1 MSGLVIKIIAGAT
14 AEESS
19 VSFTGENVNIIANS
33 ERASFGIGSDDDLK
47 RAVEKHFGKWP
58 TDAYLHGPTKAEW
71 GEDLYKQYGWNQV
84 QRVLRP
90 VRAQILDIK
99 SKPTIL
105 AVKNLKNESDRKS
118 TFTTSISESVTD
130 SVSTQWSSSSKIKFE
145 QSIKYDVNFL
155 GTGGGGETKFG
166 FEQDWGKSETKS
178 KSTTVSTATEVSFE
192 LKPRESAV
200 VQLSASSGTMRVQ
213 ITYQAYLTG
222 HVVVNYYPKY
232 KDHHFHSLSIQEV
245 LGNKSNSVEVT
256 EDIALNFY
264 SNASAKVMN

>member
-1 MSGLVIKIIAGAT
+1 MSGLVIIINAGAT
-14 AEESS
+14 KEESS
-19 VSFTGENVNIIANS
+19 VSATGENVNIIADS

-47 RAVEKHFGKWP
+47 RAVEKYFGKRPNDAFLHRP
-58 TDAYLHGPTKAEW
+58 TPW
-71 GEDLYKQYGWNQV
+71 GDLYKTYGWSQV

-90 VRAQILDIK
+90 VRAQILDIT

-105 AVKNLKNESDRKS
+105 ASKTLKNESNHTA
-118 TFTTSISESVTD
+118 TFITSISEQVTD